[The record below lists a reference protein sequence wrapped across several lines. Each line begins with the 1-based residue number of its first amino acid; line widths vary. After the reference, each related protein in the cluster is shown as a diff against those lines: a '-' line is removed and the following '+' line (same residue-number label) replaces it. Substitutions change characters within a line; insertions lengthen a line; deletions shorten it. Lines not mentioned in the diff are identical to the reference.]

1 VNGRFLILTA
11 SLAFFASLSPAAD
24 TPSWQ
29 KVSSTHFIVL
39 HIGDEP
45 LAKTVSERA
54 ESYYSTIATDLGYT
68 RYQNFWLWDNRVKIL
83 IYPTAAA
90 FSEACDAPAWAAG
103 RASPQRHEIASYRQS
118 GEGFLSDLLPHELA
132 HLILSDFIGESRV
145 PLWLTEGFSEWEQS
159 GRKPPAA
166 GGLMSRRFLLKTLFS
181 MDIRR
186 DTDRERV
193 SLFYAQSSSVVG
205 FLIKTY
211 GGDSFGSFCRALR
224 DGKDLAAALAAAYP
238 HDAPSLD
245 TLEQKWLS
253 PRTTGP

>member
-1 VNGRFLILTA
+1 MNGRFLILTA
-11 SLAFFASLSPAAD
+11 ILAFSASLSPAVV

-29 KVSSTHFIVL
+29 KVSSTHFVVL
-39 HIGDEP
+39 HVGDEA
-45 LAKTVSERA
+45 LAKTVSDRA
-54 ESYYSTIATDLGYT
+54 ESYYSTIAADLGYT
-68 RYQNFWLWDNRVKIL
+68 RYQNFWLWNNRVKIL
-83 IYPTAAA
+83 IYPSASA

-118 GEGFLSDLLPHELA
+118 GEGFLSDLLPHELS

-145 PLWLTEGFSEWEQS
+145 PLWLTEGFSEWEQG

-166 GGLMSRRFLLKTLFS
+166 GGLMSRRFPLKILFS

-224 DGKDLAAALAAAYP
+224 DGKDPAAALVAAYP

-245 TLEQKWLS
+245 TLEQKWLC
-253 PRTTGP
+253 PRTPGP

>member
-1 VNGRFLILTA
+1 VNGRRLILIA
-11 SLAFFASLSPAAD
+11 SLTCFASLSPAAAP
-24 TPSWQ
+24 PSWQ

-39 HIGDEP
+39 HLDDEL

-54 ESYYSTIATDLGYT
+54 ESYYSSIAADLGYT

-118 GEGFLSDLLPHELA
+118 GEGFLSALLPHELA
-132 HLILSDFIGESRV
+132 HLILSDFMGESHV
-145 PLWLTEGFSEWEQS
+145 PLWLTEGFSEWVQG
-159 GRKPPAA
+159 GRKSPAS
-166 GGLMSRRFLLKTLFS
+166 GSQISRRFPLKTLFT

-186 DTDRERV
+186 DTDQERI
-193 SLFYAQSSSVVG
+193 SLFYAQSASVVG

-211 GGDSFGSFCRALR
+211 GGESFGSFCRALR
-224 DGKDLAAALAAAYP
+224 DGKNLAAALAAAYP
-238 HDAPSLD
+238 HDVPSLD
-245 TLEQKWLS
+245 ILEQKWLT
-253 PRTTGP
+253 PRTPGR

>member
-1 VNGRFLILTA
+1 MNGRFLILTA
-11 SLAFFASLSPAAD
+11 ILAFSASRSLAADSPA
-24 TPSWQ
+24 WQ
-29 KVSSTHFIVL
+29 KISSSHFIVL
-39 HIGDEP
+39 HVGDEA
-45 LAKTVSERA
+45 LAKTVSDRA
-54 ESYYSTIATDLGYT
+54 ESYYSTIAADLGYT

-83 IYPTAAA
+83 IYPSATA
-90 FSEACDAPAWAAG
+90 FSEACDAPAWAVG
-103 RASPQRHEIASYRQS
+103 RASPQRHEIASYRQN
-118 GEGFLSDLLPHELA
+118 GEGFLCDLLPHELA
-132 HLILSDFIGESRV
+132 HLILSDFIGESHV
-145 PLWLTEGFSEWEQS
+145 PLWLTEGFSDWEQS
-159 GRKPPAA
+159 GRKPPSS
-166 GGLMSRRFLLKTLFS
+166 GRLMSHRFPLKTLFS

-224 DGKDLAAALAAAYP
+224 NGKDLAAALAAAYP

>member
-1 VNGRFLILTA
+1 MNGGFLFLTGI
-11 SLAFFASLSPAAD
+11 LAFSASLSPAAD
-24 TPSWQ
+24 TPSWK
-29 KVSSTHFIVL
+29 KVSSPHFIVM
-39 HIGDEP
+39 HTGDES

-54 ESYYSTIATDLGYT
+54 ESYYFTIAADLGYT

-90 FSEACDAPAWAAG
+90 FSEACEAPAWAAG

-118 GEGFLSDLLPHELA
+118 GEGFLSALLPHELA

-145 PLWLTEGFSEWEQS
+145 PLWLTEGFSEWEQG
-159 GRKPPAA
+159 GRKPPAS
-166 GGLMSRRFLLKTLFS
+166 GHLMSRRFPLKTLFS

-193 SLFYAQSSSVVG
+193 ALFYAQSASVVG

-224 DGKDLAAALAAAYP
+224 DGKDLTAALTAAYP
-238 HDAPSLD
+238 HDAPSPD
-245 TLEQKWLS
+245 ALEQKWI
-253 PRTTGP
+253 GPAKAHP

>member
-1 VNGRFLILTA
+1 MNGRFLILTA
-11 SLAFFASLSPAAD
+11 ILAYSASHSPAAD
-24 TPSWQ
+24 STAWQ
-29 KVSSTHFIVL
+29 KVSSTHFIVM
-39 HIGDEP
+39 HTGDEP

-54 ESYYSTIATDLGYT
+54 ESYYSTIAADLGYT

-83 IYPTAAA
+83 IYPSAAA

-118 GEGFLSDLLPHELA
+118 GEGFLSALLPHELA

-159 GRKPPAA
+159 GRPPPAA
-166 GGLMSRRFLLKTLFS
+166 GGLMSRRFPLKTLFS

-193 SLFYAQSSSVVG
+193 SLFYAQSASVVG

-224 DGKDLAAALAAAYP
+224 DGKDLAAALASAYP

-253 PRTTGP
+253 PRTPGP

>member
-1 VNGRFLILTA
+1 MNRRFLILTA
-11 SLAFFASLSPAAD
+11 ILAFSVSLSPAAN
-24 TPSWQ
+24 TSSWQ

-39 HIGDEP
+39 HLDDEV

-54 ESYYSTIATDLGYT
+54 ESYYSTIAADLGYT

-83 IYPTAAA
+83 IYPSATA
-90 FSEACDAPAWAAG
+90 FSEACDAPSWAAG

-118 GEGFLSDLLPHELA
+118 GEGFLSNLLPHELA

-159 GRKPPAA
+159 GRPPPTA
-166 GGLMSRRFLLKTLFS
+166 GGLMSRRFPLKTLFS

-193 SLFYAQSSSVVG
+193 SLFYAQSASVVG

-238 HDAPSLD
+238 HDIPSLD
-245 TLEQKWLS
+245 TLEQKWLGQAT
-253 PRTTGP
+253 PGP